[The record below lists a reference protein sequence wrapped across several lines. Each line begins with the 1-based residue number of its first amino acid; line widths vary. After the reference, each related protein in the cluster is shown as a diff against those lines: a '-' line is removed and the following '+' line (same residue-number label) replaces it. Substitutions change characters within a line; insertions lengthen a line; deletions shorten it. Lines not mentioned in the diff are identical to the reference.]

1 MSSSHQGPDT
11 DNRHHWQEAELEDQL
26 EEHEIIL
33 DEMKAEI
40 KRVREAAQHQLDND
54 IRVIENQQ
62 RYRQAEIGRNRVAIA
77 LMEHRQR
84 YGSRHRIVPENILD
98 DESIASRESE
108 RAVAEAREREQRA
121 PGGSARR
128 DSLRTSPINSSPQ
141 TPIRFA
147 TIGGA
152 RSPVGGGGA
161 FTTPP
166 RSDSDRSPN
175 QEPRP
180 RNPNT
185 SPINTPSPGIRRPA
199 FNLSRNRM
207 RPLLPPIVPPPADEL
222 NGPLVNSPSDNDG
235 RRPGNRQTRS
245 AEGRQR
251 NIRRTEQFKPTL
263 KF

>member
-11 DNRHHWQEAELEDQL
+11 DNRHHWQEEELEDQL

-54 IRVIENQQ
+54 IRVIENQE

-77 LMEHRQR
+77 LMEHRRR

-98 DESIASRESE
+98 DASIASRESE

-128 DSLRTSPINSSPQ
+128 DSLLTSPINASPQ
-141 TPIRFA
+141 TPVRFA

-152 RSPVGGGGA
+152 RSPVGGDGA
-161 FTTPP
+161 FRTPP
-166 RSDSDRSPN
+166 RSDSNRSPN
-175 QEPRP
+175 QEPN

-185 SPINTPSPGIRRPA
+185 SPINTPSPGLHRPL

-207 RPLLPPIVPPPADEL
+207 RSLLPPIVPPQSDEL

-251 NIRRTEQFKPTL
+251 RPARTEQFKPTL

>member
-1 MSSSHQGPDT
+1 MQGPDN
-11 DNRHHWQEAELEDQL
+11 DNPRHWEEIELEDQL

-40 KRVREAAQHQLDND
+40 KRVREAAQDQLDND

-62 RYRQAEIGRNRVAIA
+62 RYRDAAAGRDRIAIA
-77 LMEHRQR
+77 LMAHRSR

-108 RAVAEAREREQRA
+108 RAIAEAREREQRA

-147 TIGGA
+147 TIGGP

-161 FTTPP
+161 FRTPP
-166 RSDSDRSPN
+166 RSDSNRSPN
-175 QEPRP
+175 QEPP

-185 SPINTPSPGIRRPA
+185 SPINTPSPGLRRSA

-207 RPLLPPIVPPPADEL
+207 RPLLPPIVPPPSDGL
-222 NGPLVNSPSDNDG
+222 DGPLVNSPSDSIDG

-251 NIRRTEQFKPTL
+251 RPPRTEKYKPTL